1 MRAVCF
7 DLDDTLF
14 DYHQYVRGGLL
25 AAAAALEARTG
36 RDYGEEL
43 LSLYFEEGVTDATFD
58 RLLSRHDLSP
68 SLVPELVEAYH
79 ESPTEMRLTPHP
91 DARPTL
97 DRLADDY
104 ALGVVTDGR
113 NGRAKLDVLGLD
125 AYFETVVVTP
135 EHDLSKRD
143 ERAFRLALDDLD
155 VEPTRTAYVGDNPA
169 TDFREPNR
177 LGMRTIRIRRGR
189 YRDRTPEDGAR
200 PDDVIDSL
208 DRLPTLLEPNPH
220 P

>member
-1 MRAVCF
+1 
-7 DLDDTLF
+7 
-14 DYHQYVRGGLL
+14 
-25 AAAAALEARTG
+25 
-36 RDYGEEL
+36 
-43 LSLYFEEGVTDATFD
+43 VTEATFD

-68 SLVPELVEAYH
+68 SLVPRLVEAYH

-113 NGRAKLDVLGLD
+113 NGRSKLDVLGLD